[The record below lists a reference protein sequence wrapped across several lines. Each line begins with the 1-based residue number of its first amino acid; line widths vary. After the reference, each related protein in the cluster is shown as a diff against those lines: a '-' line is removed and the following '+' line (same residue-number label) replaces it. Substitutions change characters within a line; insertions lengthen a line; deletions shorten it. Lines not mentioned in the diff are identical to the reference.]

1 MDIYLVGGAVRD
13 ELLGLPVTERDWVVV
28 GATPAA
34 LRAQGFRSVGKD
46 FPVFLHP
53 ETHEEYALA
62 RTERKVSPGYHGF
75 QFHAAPEVTLEEDLQ
90 RRDLTINAMAR
101 DAQGCLI
108 DPYGGL
114 QDLEARQLRHVSAA
128 FAEDPV
134 RILRLARF
142 HARYADLGFTV
153 AAETLTLMQAM
164 VAAGEVDALTP
175 ERVWAETAKALR
187 EPHPACFI
195 ETLRACGALA
205 RVFPELDCLFGV
217 PQQPVYHPEIDT
229 GVHIL
234 LCLQMAVRL
243 GADPVTRFAVL
254 VHDLGKGTTPPEE
267 WPRHLDH
274 ETRSAEL
281 VRSLCARLHIPNQ
294 YRDLAVLVAGQHL
307 RCHGAME
314 ARPGTLLKLL
324 ELADAFRKPERF
336 QQFLLACEVDA
347 RGRQGL
353 AERAYPQAERLQ
365 AALQA
370 AVAVP
375 VRPLVARGLT
385 GTELQAA
392 IRQARAQAIAVAL
405 RTLPGDEERDDD

>member
-28 GATPAA
+28 GATPEA
-34 LRAQGFRSVGKD
+34 LRTQGYRPVGKD

-53 ETHEEYALA
+53 TTHEEYALA
-62 RTERKVSPGYHGF
+62 RTERKIGPGYHGF
-75 QFHAAPEVTLEEDLQ
+75 QVHAAPEVTLEEDLL
-90 RRDLTINAMAR
+90 RRDLTINAMAQ
-101 DAQGCLI
+101 DGQGRLI

-114 QDLEARQLRHVSAA
+114 QDLKSRRLRHVSAA

-134 RILRLARF
+134 RILRVARF
-142 HARYADLGFTV
+142 HARYAGLGFSV
-153 AAETLTLMQAM
+153 AAETLVLMQAM
-164 VAAGEVDALTP
+164 VAAGEVDALIP
-175 ERVWAETAKALR
+175 ERVWAETAKALT
-187 EPHPACFI
+187 EPHPECFI

-205 RVFPELDCLFGV
+205 RVFPELDRLFGV
-217 PQQPVYHPEIDT
+217 PQQPEYHPEIDT
-229 GVHIL
+229 GVHVL
-234 LCLQMAVRL
+234 LCVQMAVRL

-267 WPRHLDH
+267 WPRHHDH

-281 VRSLCARLHIPNQ
+281 VRDLCTRLRVPNQ
-294 YRDLAVLVAGQHL
+294 YRDLAVLVAAHHL
-307 RCHGAME
+307 RCHRALE

-324 ELADAFRKPERF
+324 ELVDAFRKPERF
-336 QQFLLACEVDA
+336 RQFLLACEADA

-353 AERAYPQAERLQ
+353 EERAYPPAERLQ
-365 AALQA
+365 TALRA

-375 VRPLVARGLT
+375 VRSLVERGLT

-392 IRQARAQAIAVAL
+392 IRQARAQAIAAALSTAHDGEVA
-405 RTLPGDEERDDD
+405 DHD